1 MQSTRGFGSLG
12 RLVLPFLLIVCALVA
27 GLGWLGWRVLEQ
39 DRALERQR
47 ITERLGTGADL
58 VATALVSRLVE
69 LDDRLVL
76 VDAAPEAQR
85 ALRTSAVV
93 GPRAGGALILRFGRD
108 RVDAYPPSGLL
119 YYPLARRS
127 PPPPPSRFARG
138 ESLEYREQD
147 YVGAAAFYRGQARS
161 DDPVIRAEA
170 LVRLART
177 LRKANRP
184 DDALAVYGQLDQLG
198 PVRVD
203 DVPVDLMAGH
213 ARGVLFEEARRP
225 GPLRAEAAALR
236 AGLEQGRWQLT
247 EGAYRFYLDEVH
259 RWLGAK
265 PDDEPAGRGALAIAE
280 CTSALWRDWQG
291 GRLEGDHA
299 TGRRSAWFQ
308 DLPLLLVWR
317 STGDSLVALVAT
329 PVFLERQWLSALQ
342 PTLDRLNLEVALA
355 DPDGHPVH
363 GAPSGPAGF
372 RIVRSSADTGLPW
385 VLHVTTANLATD
397 MAQLSARRRLVL
409 AGFGLTAAL
418 IAVTGYVTARAVAR
432 ELEVARLQSDF
443 VSAVS
448 HEFRTPLA
456 TLRQLSELLADGRV
470 QGEERR
476 NQYYEDLRHESERLH
491 RLVENLLDF
500 GRMEAGRQEYRFD
513 EIDGSAL
520 VRRVA
525 GEFAHEV
532 AARGCRIEVNAADDS
547 PGITVR
553 ADQEALARALWN
565 LLDNAV
571 KYSSDARTVR
581 IDARADGDRF
591 LVSVRDEGLGIS
603 ADEQRRIFDKFVRGA
618 SAEAAG
624 IKGTGLGLAMV
635 QHIVAAHGGDVRVT
649 SEMGKGSTFTIVL
662 PIRDQ
667 ESGIRDQE
675 PRVRERTETTRPEPR
690 GR

>member
-47 ITERLGTGADL
+47 IGDRLGTGADL
-58 VATALVSRLVE
+58 VATALVSRLAE

-85 ALRTSAVV
+85 ATRASAVA
-93 GPRAGGALILRFGRD
+93 GPRADGALILRFGRD
-108 RVDAYPPSGLL
+108 RVNAYPASGLL
-119 YYPLARRS
+119 YYPLAPRS
-127 PPPPPSRFARG
+127 PSPLPSRFARG
-138 ESLEYREQD
+138 EFLEYRKQD
-147 YVGAAAFYRGQARS
+147 YAGAAAFYRGQARS
-161 DDPVIRAEA
+161 GDPAIRSEA

-184 DDALAVYGQLDQLG
+184 DDALAIYKQLEQMG

-203 DVPVDLMAGH
+203 DVPADLIAGH
-213 ARGVLFEEARRP
+213 ARCVLLEEVRRP
-225 GPLRAEAAALR
+225 GPLRSEAAALH

-247 EGAYRFYLDEVH
+247 EGAYRFYLDETH

-265 PDDEPAGRGALAIAE
+265 PDDEPAGRDARAIAE
-280 CTSALWRDWQG
+280 CASALWQDWQG
-291 GRLEGDHA
+291 GRLDGDHA
-299 TGRRSAWFQ
+299 TGRRSAWFHGF
-308 DLPLLLVWR
+308 PLLLVWR
-317 STGDSLVALVAT
+317 STGNSLVALVAT
-329 PVFLERQWLSALQ
+329 ATFLERQWFSALQ
-342 PTLDRLNLEVALA
+342 PTFDRLNLKVALT
-355 DPDGHPVH
+355 DTDGHPVH
-363 GAPSGPAGF
+363 GAAPGPAGF
-372 RIVRSSADTGLPW
+372 RIVRPSADTGLPW
-385 VLHVTTANLATD
+385 VLHVATANLAVD
-397 MAQLSARRRLVL
+397 MAQLSARRRFVL

-418 IAVTGYVTARAVAR
+418 IAVAGYVTTRAVAR

-470 QGEERR
+470 QNEERR

-513 EIDGSAL
+513 EIDAAAL

-532 AARGCRIEVNAADDS
+532 AARGCRIEVNAGDDA
-547 PGITVR
+547 PGIAVR

-571 KYSSDARTVR
+571 KYSPDARTVR
-581 IDARADGDRF
+581 VDARADGDRF
-591 LVSVRDEGLGIS
+591 LMSVRDEGLGIS

-618 SAEAAG
+618 SAAAAG
-624 IKGTGLGLAMV
+624 VKGTGLGLAMV
-635 QHIVAAHGGDVRVT
+635 QHIVAAHGGDVRVA
-649 SEMGKGSTFTIVL
+649 SETGKGSTFTIAL

-667 ESGIRDQE
+667 ESGIRNQGSG
-675 PRVRERTETTRPEPR
+675 TTGQGSDGNDPA
-690 GR
+690 

>member
-12 RLVLPFLLIVCALVA
+12 RLVLPFLLIVCTLVA

-47 ITERLGTGADL
+47 IVERLGTGADL
-58 VATALVSRLVE
+58 AATALAGRLAE

-76 VDAAPEAQR
+76 VDAAPAAQR
-85 ALRTSAVV
+85 ASRASAIV
-93 GPRAGGALILRFGRD
+93 GPRGDGVLILRFGRD
-108 RVDAYPPSGLL
+108 RVDAYPSSGLL
-119 YYPLARRS
+119 YYPLAPGS
-127 PPPPPSRFARG
+127 PPPSPNRFTRG

-147 YVGAAAFYRGQARS
+147 YVGAAAFYRVQARS
-161 DDPVIRAEA
+161 EDPAVRAGA

-184 DDALAVYGQLDQLG
+184 DDALAVYGQLEQMG
-198 PVRVD
+198 PVPLD
-203 DVPVDLMAGH
+203 DVPADLIARH
-213 ARGVLFEEARRP
+213 ARCVLFEEARRP
-225 GPLRAEAAALR
+225 GPLRSDAAALH
-236 AGLEQGRWQLT
+236 AGLEQGRWRLT
-247 EGAYRFYLDEVH
+247 EGAFRFFLDEAH
-259 RWLGAK
+259 RWLGAG
-265 PDDEPAGRGALAIAE
+265 PDDEPAARGAEAVAE
-280 CTSALWRDWQG
+280 CASALWRDWQG
-291 GRLEGDHA
+291 GQLNGDRA

-308 DLPLLLVWR
+308 GVPLLLVWR

-329 PVFLERQWLSALQ
+329 PLFLDRQWFSALQ
-342 PTLDRLNLEVALA
+342 PTLDRLNLQIALT
-355 DPDGHPVH
+355 DVEGHPVFR
-363 GAPSGPAGF
+363 APSGPAGF

-385 VLHVTTANLATD
+385 ALHVATANLAAD
-397 MAQLSARRRLVL
+397 LAQLSARRRFVL

-418 IAVTGYVTARAVAR
+418 IAIAAYVTARAVAR

-470 QGEERR
+470 QNEERR

-513 EIDGSAL
+513 EIDAYAL
-520 VRRVA
+520 ARRVA
-525 GEFAHEV
+525 EEFERGIAG
-532 AARGCRIEVNAADDS
+532 RGCRIEVNAPDDAT
-547 PGITVR
+547 GVAVR
-553 ADQEALARALWN
+553 ADPEALARALWN

-571 KYSSDARTVR
+571 KYSPDARTVSV
-581 IDARADGDRF
+581 DARRDGNRF

-618 SAEAAG
+618 SAVTAG

-649 SEMGKGSTFTIVL
+649 SDTGKGSTFTIVL
-662 PIRDQ
+662 PVRDQ

-675 PRVRERTETTRPEPR
+675 PRVRDRTETTRPEPR